1 MPSEMASNLLSP
13 PDVNST
19 ATATAQRTTDRPT
32 AAPPRSMLPHEHG
45 AWGQLAMPLLTALAI
60 GRPGVAPTALAA
72 GVVLAFIA
80 HEPLLVLLGQRGR
93 RVAEEEG
100 PRARRWLLATGGLA
114 AASGLLGIALAPAA
128 ARLALALPAALAVV
142 VALLVWRRLEKTT
155 LGEIVVAA
163 ALASAGW
170 AVALAGHASAEA
182 ALAAALAWI
191 IAFAAA
197 TLGVRVILARARSK
211 GARDP
216 GKLHAVLS
224 AALAGVAVA
233 LSAAGL
239 PAALAWATLPTA
251 LLAIVICLARF
262 SPKRL
267 KPLGWAIVGSSAV
280 TLVILVAGLR

>member
-1 MPSEMASNLLSP
+1 
-13 PDVNST
+13 
-19 ATATAQRTTDRPT
+19 
-32 AAPPRSMLPHEHG
+32 MLPHEHG

-72 GVVLAFIA
+72 AVVLAFIA

-93 RVAEEEG
+93 RVAEEEA
-100 PRARRWLLATGGLA
+100 PRARRWLAVTGGLA
-114 AASGLLGIALAPAA
+114 VLSGALGIALAPAA
-128 ARLALALPAALAVV
+128 ARVALALPAGLAVV

-163 ALASAGW
+163 ALSSAGW
-170 AVALAGHASAEA
+170 AVALAARAPSED

-191 IAFAAA
+191 LAFAAA
-197 TLGVRVILARARSK
+197 TLGVRVILLRARSK
-211 GARDP
+211 GAHDP
-216 GKLHAVLS
+216 GKLHAVLA
-224 AALAGVAVA
+224 AALAGVAVL

-251 LLAIVICLARF
+251 LLSIIVCLARF

-267 KPLGWAIVGSSAV
+267 RPLGWAIVGSSAL

>member
-1 MPSEMASNLLSP
+1 
-13 PDVNST
+13 
-19 ATATAQRTTDRPT
+19 
-32 AAPPRSMLPHEHG
+32 MLPHEHG

-72 GVVLAFIA
+72 AVVLAFIA

-93 RVAEEEG
+93 RVAEEEA
-100 PRARRWLLATGGLA
+100 PRARRWLAVTGGLA
-114 AASGLLGIALAPAA
+114 VLSGAVGIVLAPAA
-128 ARLALALPAALAVV
+128 ARVALALPAGLAVV

-163 ALASAGW
+163 ALSSAGW
-170 AVALAGHASAEA
+170 AVALAARAPSED

-191 IAFAAA
+191 LAFAAA
-197 TLGVRVILARARSK
+197 TLGVRVILLRARSK
-211 GARDP
+211 GAHDP
-216 GKLHAVLS
+216 GKLHAVLA
-224 AALAGVAVA
+224 AALAGVAVL

-251 LLAIVICLARF
+251 LLSIFVCLARF

-267 KPLGWAIVGSSAV
+267 RPLGWAIVGSSAL

>member
-1 MPSEMASNLLSP
+1 
-13 PDVNST
+13 
-19 ATATAQRTTDRPT
+19 
-32 AAPPRSMLPHEHG
+32 MLPHEHG

-72 GVVLAFIA
+72 AVVLAFIA

-93 RVAEEEG
+93 RVAEEEA
-100 PRARRWLLATGGLA
+100 PRARRWLAVTGGLA
-114 AASGLLGIALAPAA
+114 VLSGALGIVLAPAA
-128 ARLALALPAALAVV
+128 ARVALALPAGLAVV

-163 ALASAGW
+163 ALSSAGW
-170 AVALAGHASAEA
+170 AVALAARAPSED

-191 IAFAAA
+191 LAFAAA
-197 TLGVRVILARARSK
+197 TLGVRVILLRARSK
-211 GARDP
+211 GAHDP
-216 GKLHAVLS
+216 GKLHAVLA
-224 AALAGVAVA
+224 AALAGVAVL

-251 LLAIVICLARF
+251 LLSIIVCLARF

-267 KPLGWAIVGSSAV
+267 RPLGWAIVGSSAV

>member
-1 MPSEMASNLLSP
+1 
-13 PDVNST
+13 
-19 ATATAQRTTDRPT
+19 
-32 AAPPRSMLPHEHG
+32 MLPHEHG

-60 GRPGVAPTALAA
+60 GRPGLAPTALAA

-128 ARLALALPAALAVV
+128 ARLALALPVALAAV

-182 ALAAALAWI
+182 ALTAALAWI

-216 GKLHAVLS
+216 GKLHAVL
-224 AALAGVAVA
+224 AAGLAGVAVA

-251 LLAIVICLARF
+251 LLSIVICLARF

>member
-1 MPSEMASNLLSP
+1 MAGNLLKP
-13 PDVNST
+13 RHVMTST
-19 ATATAQRTTDRPT
+19 ATVQRPPARP
-32 AAPPRSMLPHEHG
+32 AAPPRSLLPHEHG

-60 GRPGVAPTALAA
+60 GRPGLAPSALAA
-72 GVVLAFIA
+72 AVVLAFVA

-93 RVAEEEG
+93 RVGEEEA
-100 PRARRWLLATGGLA
+100 PRARRWLAVTGGLA
-114 AASGLLGIALAPAA
+114 AVTGALGIALAPAA
-128 ARLALALPAALAVV
+128 ARVALALPAALAVV

-155 LGEIVVAA
+155 LGEIGVAA

-170 AVALAGHASAEA
+170 AVALAGHAPAED
-182 ALAAALAWI
+182 ALAAALAWV

-216 GKLHAVLS
+216 GKLHAVL
-224 AALAGVAVA
+224 AAGLAAVAVA
-233 LSAAGL
+233 LAAAGL

-251 LLAIVICLARF
+251 LLAIAICLAPV
-262 SPKRL
+262 SPKQL

-280 TLVILVAGLR
+280 TFVILVAGLR

>member
-1 MPSEMASNLLSP
+1 
-13 PDVNST
+13 
-19 ATATAQRTTDRPT
+19 
-32 AAPPRSMLPHEHG
+32 MLPHEHG

-72 GVVLAFIA
+72 AVVLAFIA
-80 HEPLLVLLGQRGR
+80 HAPLLVLLGHRGR
-93 RVAEEEG
+93 RVAEEEA
-100 PRARRWLLATGGLA
+100 PRARRWLAVTGGLA
-114 AASGLLGIALAPAA
+114 VVSGALGIVLAPAA
-128 ARLALALPAALAVV
+128 ARVALALPAGLAVV

-163 ALASAGW
+163 ALSSAGW
-170 AVALAGHASAEA
+170 AVALAARAPSED

-191 IAFAAA
+191 LAFAAA
-197 TLGVRVILARARSK
+197 TLGVRVILLRARSK
-211 GARDP
+211 GTHDP
-216 GKLHAVLS
+216 GKLHAVLA
-224 AALAGVAVA
+224 AALAGVAVL

-251 LLAIVICLARF
+251 LLSIFVCLARF

-267 KPLGWAIVGSSAV
+267 RPLGWAIVGSSAV

>member
-1 MPSEMASNLLSP
+1 
-13 PDVNST
+13 
-19 ATATAQRTTDRPT
+19 
-32 AAPPRSMLPHEHG
+32 MLPHEHG

-72 GVVLAFIA
+72 AVVLAFIA

-93 RVAEEEG
+93 RVAEEEA
-100 PRARRWLLATGGLA
+100 PRARRWLAVTGGLA
-114 AASGLLGIALAPAA
+114 VVSGALGIVLAPAA
-128 ARLALALPAALAVV
+128 ARVALALPAGLAVV

-163 ALASAGW
+163 ALSSAGW
-170 AVALAGHASAEA
+170 AVALAARAPSED

-191 IAFAAA
+191 LAFAAA
-197 TLGVRVILARARSK
+197 TLGVRVILLRARSK
-211 GARDP
+211 GAHDP
-216 GKLHAVLS
+216 GKLHAVLA
-224 AALAGVAVA
+224 AALAGVAVL

-251 LLAIVICLARF
+251 LLSIFVCLARF

-267 KPLGWAIVGSSAV
+267 RPLGWAIVGSSV
-280 TLVILVAGLR
+280 LTLVILVAGLR